1 MQIFQPQ
8 INLLRRLDGQQN
20 NHMITLRFESMKF
33 LAHKLFIKEK
43 KFIIRYYQNL

>member
-20 NHMITLRFESMKF
+20 NHMITLRFESMNF

-43 KFIIRYYQNL
+43 KFIKRYYQNL